1 MASPFYIPYA
11 LNELAFSEATIGFFI
26 VCSAL
31 SGVISNTIWGYIGE
45 RYGVRSVLIVTAG
58 LMGIPPALAF
68 SSSVLP
74 ISLRMPA
81 FFMIFIVGGILS
93 NGMMVGFM
101 AYMLNIAPP
110 RNRPSYIGFMNTL
123 LMPVSFAPLLGGL
136 LAPHVGY
143 RWLFAISVGI
153 CIAAF
158 RIGMKLE
165 EIMQENEVEEETEN

>member
-11 LNELAFSEATIGFFI
+11 LNQLGFSEATIGFFI

-45 RYGVRSVLIVTAG
+45 RYGVRVLLIITAG

-68 SSSVLP
+68 SSEALP
-74 ISLRMPA
+74 TSLQMPA

-123 LMPVSFAPLLGGL
+123 LIPVGFGPLLAGF
-136 LAPHVGY
+136 LAPHIGY
-143 RWLFAISVGI
+143 RWLFAISIGI
-153 CIAAF
+153 CFAAF
-158 RIGMKLE
+158 RVGLKLE
-165 EIMQENEVEEETEN
+165 EIMHENEVEEETED